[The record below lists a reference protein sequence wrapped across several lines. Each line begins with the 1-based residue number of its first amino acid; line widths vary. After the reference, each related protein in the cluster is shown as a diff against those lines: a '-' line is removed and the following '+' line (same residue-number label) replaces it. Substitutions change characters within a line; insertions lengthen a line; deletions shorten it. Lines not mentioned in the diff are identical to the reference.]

1 MTTEGALKNSG
12 LLEGRR
18 WASVLAVLGLILAS
32 ACADPPSGQAGQARG
47 GPGSRRGGGRPP
59 EGTVVPVET
68 GLAQR
73 GTIERTVTVSGTVSP
88 IRNVGVNSQ
97 LSGALLSVD
106 VEESDRVAEDR
117 VMARLDDREI
127 RAQLQSAEAGLE
139 VARSTFERSQ
149 RLRERQVITDAEF
162 ERDRAALAAAQAQTD
177 QLRTRLDFATVRAP
191 VTGLVTEKRV
201 ESGDIVAPQTH
212 LFTIAD
218 VSTMVVRVDVSE
230 LDVVRLSPGQVVTVA
245 LDAYRGRRYG
255 GHIRRV
261 FPAADP
267 TTRLVPVEVALD
279 AAAALDARPGFLA
292 RVTFAL
298 ERREDVLQIPTSAIV
313 RRADG
318 EAVYVV
324 NGDRAGIR
332 PVSLGVT
339 SEGLVEVR
347 SGIEEGDEIVVVGT
361 NQLRDGAEIRRVERP
376 GQTRDTSVSSAG
388 VAAGEVLGGAP

>member
-1 MTTEGALKNSG
+1 MLAL
-12 LLEGRR
+12 LL
-18 WASVLAVLGLILAS
+18 VPLATG
-32 ACADPPSGQAGQARG
+32 CGDPPASRSGGSAAGA
-47 GPGSRRGGGRPP
+47 PRRPGGRP
-59 EGTVVPVET
+59 GAGSVVPVET
-68 GLAQR
+68 DLARR
-73 GTIERTVTVSGTVSP
+73 GTIERSVTVSGTVSP
-88 IRNVGVNSQ
+88 IRTVGVNSQ
-97 LSGALLSVD
+97 LSGALLSVEA
-106 VEESDRVAEDR
+106 EESDRVAEGR
-117 VMARLDDREI
+117 VLARLDDREI

-149 RLRERQVITDAEF
+149 RLRERQVITEAEF
-162 ERDRAALAAAQAQTD
+162 ERDRAAFAAAQAQVD

-191 VTGLVTEKRV
+191 VTGIVTEKRV
-201 ESGDIVAPQTH
+201 EAGDIVAPQTH

-230 LDVVRLSPGQVVTVA
+230 LDVVRLSAGQSVAVA

-267 TTRLVPVEVALD
+267 ANRLVPVEVALD
-279 AAAALDARPGFLA
+279 GAATADARPGFLA

-324 NGDRAGIR
+324 EEDRAGIR
-332 PVSLGVT
+332 PVDLGVT

-347 SGIEEGDEIVVVGT
+347 SGIEEGDEVVVLGT
-361 NQLRDGAEIRRVERP
+361 NQLRDGAEIRRVERTDP
-376 GQTRDTSVSSAG
+376 SRDTSTSFEGSPSA
-388 VAAGEVLGGAP
+388 AAGGTP